1 MHPKRADVRR
11 RQGTFDIKGDDVHRR
26 AAGIGRCDLH
36 NDATTLQTDIAQDA
50 QIGDRQNGNFRIDD
64 TVESFSCSRQPF
76 YHVAPG

>member
-11 RQGTFDIKGDDVHRR
+11 RQGTFDIKGNDVHSR

-36 NDATTLQTDIAQDA
+36 DDAVAVQTDIAQDA

-64 TVESFSCSRQPF
+64 TVESRSRPRQPF